1 MGSADGLGDQ
11 GGDGQDADLF
21 CVLNGVSRF
30 DGVGDDEFAQLRLFD
45 ARKCGPRQDA
55 VGDIGG
61 DVNGAIFAQCRSG
74 VAERSGGI
82 DDVVDEDA
90 EAIAHFAD
98 DVHDFGL
105 TGSSAALVDDGEVS
119 AEPLGDG
126 ARAHDSADIGR
137 DDGDFFLS
145 EALADIAQEDGCG
158 EQIVGGD
165 IKEALNLCGVE
176 VDGEHA
182 VGACVGDHIGD
193 EFRGDRCARAGF
205 AILAGIAE
213 IGNDGGDAAGRC
225 AAQRIDDDEQLHDMI
240 VGGVGGGLD
249 DENIGAADVI
259 LDFGEDFHIG
269 EAADIGAREREA
281 ELRGDGLGEGARA
294 ISRDQFHGLVVA
306 SFGYLYT
313 E

>member
-30 DGVGDDEFAQLRLFD
+30 DGVGDDELAQLRLFD
-45 ARKCGPRQDA
+45 ARKCGARQDA

-61 DVNGAIFAQCRSG
+61 DVNGAIFAQRRGG

-90 EAIAHFAD
+90 EAVAHFAD

-105 TGSSAALVDDGEVS
+105 AGFSAALVDDGEVG

-137 DDGDFFLS
+137 DDGDFFLA
-145 EALADIAQEDGCG
+145 EALADIAQENGCG
-158 EQIVGGD
+158 EEVVSGD

-176 VDGEHA
+176 VDGEYA

-193 EFRGDRCARAGF
+193 EFRGDRGARAGF

-249 DENIGAADVI
+249 DENIGAADVV

-294 ISRDQFHGLVVA
+294 ISRDQFHKVFIYGLVDNA
-306 SFGYLYT
+306 S
-313 E
+313 